1 MKAKADKAI
10 PKNYFVPDFGVD
22 QDIKTTANNL
32 KNAEQTL
39 GKKWTLA
46 QSKESPDQFE
56 WAQSESDLRLDSE
69 ISIAEAMQR
78 IG

>member
-56 WAQSESDLRLDSE
+56 WAQSESDLRLD
-69 ISIAEAMQR
+69 
-78 IG
+78 

>member
-1 MKAKADKAI
+1 M
-10 PKNYFVPDFGVD
+10 PDFGVD

-32 KNAEQTL
+32 KNAEQSL
-39 GKKWTLA
+39 GKKWTLV

-78 IG
+78 VG

>member
-1 MKAKADKAI
+1 MKAKADAAI

-39 GKKWTLA
+39 GKKWTLV

-56 WAQSESDLRLDSE
+56 WAQSESDLRLESE
-69 ISIAEAMQR
+69 VSIAEAMQR
-78 IG
+78 VG